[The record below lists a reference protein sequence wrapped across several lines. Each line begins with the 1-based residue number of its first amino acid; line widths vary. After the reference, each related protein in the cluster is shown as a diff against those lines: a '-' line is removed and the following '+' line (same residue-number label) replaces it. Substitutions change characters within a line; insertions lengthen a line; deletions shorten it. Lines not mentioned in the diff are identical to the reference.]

1 MVTSERWKT
10 CLFTRCNFDGQA
22 IRCPSEQRVRAAM
35 KLLAIAC
42 IYVLFAGVFSA
53 AVDVDEDHEEL
64 HDMMKFKEF
73 KVSHFFA

>member
-1 MVTSERWKT
+1 MEDVFVYALQLRRSGYS
-10 CLFTRCNFDGQA
+10 L
-22 IRCPSEQRVRAAM
+22 SVRATS
-35 KLLAIAC
+35 KSRDEVVLAIAC

-53 AVDVDEDHEEL
+53 AVDADEDHEEL